1 MTTLAYTEIPPE
13 RMGQANG
20 FLSAVMQL
28 SMGIGVA
35 VGAVTIRLVA
45 QAHGHAV
52 AAPHLNDFHVAILC
66 MSLLTLAPVFDSLGL
81 AHDAGAATSGHQVI
95 HIEVEADL
103 V

>member
-1 MTTLAYTEIPPE
+1 MTTLAYTEIPSE

-28 SMGIGVA
+28 SMGVGVA
-35 VGAVTIRLVA
+35 VGAVTLRLVA
-45 QAHGHAV
+45 HAHGHE
-52 AAPHLNDFHVAILC
+52 AASPHLNDFHVAILC

-81 AHDAGAATSGHQVI
+81 THDAGAATSGHIVI
-95 HIEVEADL
+95 HREAEADL

>member
-28 SMGIGVA
+28 SMGVGVA
-35 VGAVTIRLVA
+35 VGAVTLRLVA
-45 QAHGHAV
+45 QAHGHEA

-81 AHDAGAATSGHQVI
+81 PADAGAATSGHQVI
-95 HIEVEADL
+95 HTEVEADL